1 MIALNLHA
9 PSEDK
14 SDYKNDICCK
24 ELKHVLGQFPKWNMI
39 FFSDFSPKVIREDI
53 FKQKIGN
60 KVYMKLLMIK
70 GLK

>member
-1 MIALNLHA
+1 
-9 PSEDK
+9 
-14 SDYKNDICCK
+14 
-24 ELKHVLGQFPKWNMI
+24 MI